1 MWILRIVGA
10 LLVVL
15 GGVWIAQGIG
25 ALHGSMMTGHP
36 GYAVLGAVT
45 AAAGLVL
52 LALGWFRRR
61 RG

>member
-36 GYAVLGAVT
+36 RYAVLGAVT
-45 AAAGLVL
+45 VAAGLL
-52 LALGWFRRR
+52 LALGRFRRR

>member
-1 MWILRIVGA
+1 MWILRIIGA
-10 LLVVL
+10 LLVVT

-36 GYAVLGAVT
+36 AYAVLGAAT
-45 AAAGLVL
+45 AAAGLAL
-52 LALGWFRRR
+52 LALGRRR